1 MKQNRMSSFTVTRLI
16 ILMQQHTLKILGKT
30 LLQNEYQGYFEMGKG
45 PLKFKEDDFEG
56 KDLSEYQIGL
66 DCLQFLTI

>member
-1 MKQNRMSSFTVTRLI
+1 
-16 ILMQQHTLKILGKT
+16 MQQHTLKILGKT

-56 KDLSEYQIGL
+56 KDFSEYQIGL